1 MPQTFNNRI
10 RQVVMLVLILALGA
24 LLVQQL
30 YVFFP
35 GLMGAITL
43 YILLRDSY
51 FNLTIKKRWNKSLT
65 SILFVFVIILISAVP
80 IYFTIQMLTHK
91 VGAVLSNPAELIRN
105 AKLVSVEVE
114 KYTGFTI
121 LSDRNISGIQQKLAS
136 WLPDIINSSANIVSN
151 VAVMCF
157 LLYFL
162 LVSGRTLE
170 HFLDRFIPLKEEN
183 VDMLGDE
190 TRNMIRANAIGI
202 PILAIVQG
210 VVATIGYWW
219 FDAGDP
225 VLWGFVTAIASLIP
239 IVGTALVWLPLTVWL
254 FAADQTG
261 NGIGLLIYSL
271 VVITNVDYAAR
282 ITILRKLMDIHP
294 LITVFGVIVGIG
306 LFGFWGVIFG
316 PLLFSYFIILVRI
329 YMNEFAVSSQ
339 RTPEV

>member
-170 HFLDRFIPLKEEN
+170 YFLDRFIPLKEEN

>member
-1 MPQTFNNRI
+1 MPHTFNNRI
-10 RQVVMLVLILALGA
+10 RQVVMLVIILALGA
-24 LLVQQL
+24 LLVREL

-35 GLMGAITL
+35 GLLGAITL

-51 FNLTIKKRWNKSLT
+51 FRLTIKKRWNKSVT
-65 SILFVFVIILISAVP
+65 SILFILGIILISAIP

-91 VGAVLSNPAELIRN
+91 VGAVLSDPAELIRN
-105 AKLVSVEVE
+105 AKLVSTEIE
-114 KYTGFTI
+114 EYTGFTI
-121 LSDRNISGIQQKLAS
+121 LSDRNISLIQQKLAS
-136 WLPDIINSSANIVSN
+136 WLPELINSSANIVSN
-151 VAVMCF
+151 LAVMCF

-162 LVSGRTLE
+162 LVSGRELE
-170 HFLDRFIPLKEEN
+170 RFLDRFIPLKEEN

-210 VVATIGYWW
+210 FVATIGYWW
-219 FDAGDP
+219 FGAGDP

-254 FAADQTG
+254 FASDQTG
-261 NGIGLLIYSL
+261 SGIGLLIYSL
-271 VVITNVDYAAR
+271 VVITNVDYVAR

-329 YMNEFAVSSQ
+329 YMNEFAASSQ
-339 RTPEV
+339 RSLDA